1 MNRKRF
7 IMLAAT
13 TLAAAGCKSLGPA
26 SRVAGA
32 QGKWVIDAG
41 PASGYAA
48 DGVYD
53 GFRRQGF
60 FLVRKQGK
68 LIAISSCCT
77 HRQCKLNAEPD
88 HSFSCPCHG
97 STFDAN
103 GKVTAGPAKTDLPE
117 CPLTINAKG
126 HVLVTP
132 A

>member
-7 IMLAAT
+7 LKLAVV
-13 TLAAAGCKSLGPA
+13 TLAAAGCESLSPVN
-26 SRVAGA
+26 RVAGA
-32 QGKWVIDAG
+32 QGGRVIDAG

-48 DGVYD
+48 DGVYE

-68 LIAISSCCT
+68 LSAISSYCT
-77 HRQCKLNAEPD
+77 HRQCKLDAEPD

-97 STFDAN
+97 STFDAM
-103 GKVTAGPAKTDLPE
+103 GKVTAGPAKINLPE
-117 CPLTINAKG
+117 CPLVIDARG